1 MKAIILCAG
10 KGERLKPLT
19 SNIPKPMI
27 PINGKPL
34 LEYLILLCKKY
45 GIRDIAINTSYLPEK
60 IKEYFGDGSKFG
72 VDIRYSFEQ
81 ELLGAAGALNNFRDF
96 LDSSE
101 PFIVLY
107 GDNITDVNLDKM
119 IKFHKEKKALAT
131 LFLHKQEMADEK
143 TTPGAVVFDAENRIT
158 NIIENPNK
166 KQIEFLK
173 NIPDN
178 RKLTNSGI
186 YILNP
191 EVLEF
196 IPEDFSD
203 FARDIFPELIKKGK
217 NLFAY
222 YSDCYF
228 KEVGQ
233 LSRYNLAKQEIESG
247 KVKLKL

>member
-191 EVLEF
+191 EVLE
-196 IPEDFSD
+196 
-203 FARDIFPELIKKGK
+203 
-217 NLFAY
+217 
-222 YSDCYF
+222 
-228 KEVGQ
+228 
-233 LSRYNLAKQEIESG
+233 
-247 KVKLKL
+247 